1 MRVFGLRQR
10 WNIKAVGDYPI
21 AKGFPP
27 LSLPSMTHWTRLV
40 FPAAIIG
47 VICYSSTI
55 AVSKNNARAIGKPVD
70 DNQELVALGMSHL
83 VGSFFSSIACSV
95 SLSRSSVAATLDA
108 KTPLFNIYS
117 VVVILVCLFFLA
129 DWIALI
135 PNAVLATVVIVNL
148 FNSFASFKV
157 LPTLWRCSP
166 SDFWTFL
173 TCTVVMVLFGAEA
186 GLIASIVV
194 SLLLLWLSLHT
205 LHPRAVEP
213 LESNKRVVVAKEA
226 IHFLNRDSL
235 VQQVEKAIAMAEKG
249 NKRITVDLRRTCFID
264 VSGMNALHDIF
275 TLLKHHNIASTFVV
289 EDDYLAEK
297 LKAKQIVDIPFTK
310 LHSRV

>member
-1 MRVFGLRQR
+1 M
-10 WNIKAVGDYPI
+10 
-21 AKGFPP
+21 
-27 LSLPSMTHWTRLV
+27 
-40 FPAAIIG
+40 
-47 VICYSSTI
+47 
-55 AVSKNNARAIGKPVD
+55 
-70 DNQELVALGMSHL
+70 
-83 VGSFFSSIACSV
+83 
-95 SLSRSSVAATLDA
+95 
-108 KTPLFNIYS
+108 
-117 VVVILVCLFFLA
+117 
-129 DWIALI
+129 
-135 PNAVLATVVIVNL
+135 VIVNL

-213 LESNKRVVVAKEA
+213 LESVESAESQTEQKEKDTVVVAKEA

-264 VSGMNALHDIF
+264 VSGMNALHVM
-275 TLLKHHNIASTFVV
+275 A
-289 EDDYLAEK
+289 
-297 LKAKQIVDIPFTK
+297 
-310 LHSRV
+310 

>member
-1 MRVFGLRQR
+1 M
-10 WNIKAVGDYPI
+10 
-21 AKGFPP
+21 
-27 LSLPSMTHWTRLV
+27 
-40 FPAAIIG
+40 
-47 VICYSSTI
+47 
-55 AVSKNNARAIGKPVD
+55 D

-83 VGSFFSSIACSV
+83 VGSFFSSIAGSV
-95 SLSRSSVAATLDA
+95 SLSRSAVAATLDA

-213 LESNKRVVVAKEA
+213 LESVEGMESQTEQKEKDTVVVAKEA

-264 VSGMNALHDIF
+264 VSGMNALHVMAWIRI
-275 TLLKHHNIASTFVV
+275 KRRTFS
-289 EDDYLAEK
+289 L
-297 LKAKQIVDIPFTK
+297 F
-310 LHSRV
+310 

>member
-1 MRVFGLRQR
+1 
-10 WNIKAVGDYPI
+10 
-21 AKGFPP
+21 
-27 LSLPSMTHWTRLV
+27 
-40 FPAAIIG
+40 
-47 VICYSSTI
+47 
-55 AVSKNNARAIGKPVD
+55 
-70 DNQELVALGMSHL
+70 MSHL
-83 VGSFFSSIACSV
+83 VGSFFSSIAGSV

-166 SDFWTFL
+166 TDFWTFL

-213 LESNKRVVVAKEA
+213 LESVDSVRAVEGVENVESQAEQMDVVVAKEA

-264 VSGMNALHDIF
+264 VSGMNALHVVAWIRI
-275 TLLKHHNIASTFVV
+275 KHRTFS
-289 EDDYLAEK
+289 L
-297 LKAKQIVDIPFTK
+297 F
-310 LHSRV
+310 

>member
-1 MRVFGLRQR
+1 M
-10 WNIKAVGDYPI
+10 
-21 AKGFPP
+21 
-27 LSLPSMTHWTRLV
+27 
-40 FPAAIIG
+40 
-47 VICYSSTI
+47 
-55 AVSKNNARAIGKPVD
+55 D

-205 LHPRAVEP
+205 LHLRVVKP
-213 LESNKRVVVAKEA
+213 LESIKSVTGLEGVEGMESQTEQKEKDTVVVAKEA

-264 VSGMNALHDIF
+264 VSGMNALHVM
-275 TLLKHHNIASTFVV
+275 A
-289 EDDYLAEK
+289 
-297 LKAKQIVDIPFTK
+297 
-310 LHSRV
+310 

>member
-1 MRVFGLRQR
+1 M
-10 WNIKAVGDYPI
+10 
-21 AKGFPP
+21 
-27 LSLPSMTHWTRLV
+27 
-40 FPAAIIG
+40 
-47 VICYSSTI
+47 
-55 AVSKNNARAIGKPVD
+55 D

-213 LESNKRVVVAKEA
+213 LESVESVRALESVNSVRVLEGMESAESQTEQKEKDTVVVAKEA

-264 VSGMNALHDIF
+264 VSGMNALHVM
-275 TLLKHHNIASTFVV
+275 A
-289 EDDYLAEK
+289 
-297 LKAKQIVDIPFTK
+297 
-310 LHSRV
+310 

>member
-1 MRVFGLRQR
+1 M
-10 WNIKAVGDYPI
+10 
-21 AKGFPP
+21 
-27 LSLPSMTHWTRLV
+27 
-40 FPAAIIG
+40 
-47 VICYSSTI
+47 
-55 AVSKNNARAIGKPVD
+55 D

-205 LHPRAVEP
+205 LHPRVVKP
-213 LESNKRVVVAKEA
+213 LESIKSVTGLEGVEGMESQTEQKERDTVVVAKEA

-264 VSGMNALHDIF
+264 VSGMNALHVM
-275 TLLKHHNIASTFVV
+275 A
-289 EDDYLAEK
+289 
-297 LKAKQIVDIPFTK
+297 
-310 LHSRV
+310 

>member
-1 MRVFGLRQR
+1 M
-10 WNIKAVGDYPI
+10 
-21 AKGFPP
+21 
-27 LSLPSMTHWTRLV
+27 
-40 FPAAIIG
+40 
-47 VICYSSTI
+47 
-55 AVSKNNARAIGKPVD
+55 D

-173 TCTVVMVLFGAEA
+173 ACTVVMVLFGAEA

-205 LHPRAVEP
+205 LHLRVVKT
-213 LESNKRVVVAKEA
+213 LESIKSVTGLEGVEGMESQTEQKEKDTVVVAKEA

-235 VQQVEKAIAMAEKG
+235 VQQVEKAIAVAEKG

-264 VSGMNALHDIF
+264 VSGMNALHVMAWIRI
-275 TLLKHHNIASTFVV
+275 KRRTFS
-289 EDDYLAEK
+289 L
-297 LKAKQIVDIPFTK
+297 F
-310 LHSRV
+310 

>member
-1 MRVFGLRQR
+1 M
-10 WNIKAVGDYPI
+10 
-21 AKGFPP
+21 
-27 LSLPSMTHWTRLV
+27 
-40 FPAAIIG
+40 
-47 VICYSSTI
+47 
-55 AVSKNNARAIGKPVD
+55 D

-213 LESNKRVVVAKEA
+213 LESVEGMESAESQTEQKEKDTVVVAKEA

-264 VSGMNALHDIF
+264 VSGMNALHVMAWIRI
-275 TLLKHHNIASTFVV
+275 KRRTFS
-289 EDDYLAEK
+289 
-297 LKAKQIVDIPFTK
+297 PF
-310 LHSRV
+310 

>member
-1 MRVFGLRQR
+1 M
-10 WNIKAVGDYPI
+10 
-21 AKGFPP
+21 
-27 LSLPSMTHWTRLV
+27 
-40 FPAAIIG
+40 
-47 VICYSSTI
+47 
-55 AVSKNNARAIGKPVD
+55 D

-83 VGSFFSSIACSV
+83 VGSFFSSIAGSV

-166 SDFWTFL
+166 PDFWTFL

-213 LESNKRVVVAKEA
+213 LESVNSVRAVEGVESQTEQKEKDVVVVAKEA

-235 VQQVEKAIAMAEKG
+235 VQQAEKAIAMAEKG
-249 NKRITVDLRRTCFID
+249 NKRVKVDLRRTCFID
-264 VSGMNALHDIF
+264 VSGMNALH
-275 TLLKHHNIASTFVV
+275 VV
-289 EDDYLAEK
+289 A
-297 LKAKQIVDIPFTK
+297 
-310 LHSRV
+310 

>member
-1 MRVFGLRQR
+1 M
-10 WNIKAVGDYPI
+10 
-21 AKGFPP
+21 
-27 LSLPSMTHWTRLV
+27 
-40 FPAAIIG
+40 
-47 VICYSSTI
+47 
-55 AVSKNNARAIGKPVD
+55 D

-108 KTPLFNIYS
+108 KTPLFNIDS
-117 VVVILVCLFFLA
+117 VVVILVCLCFLA

-213 LESNKRVVVAKEA
+213 LESVEGMESQTEQKEKDTLVVAKEG

-264 VSGMNALHDIF
+264 VSGMNALHVMAWIRI
-275 TLLKHHNIASTFVV
+275 KRRTFS
-289 EDDYLAEK
+289 
-297 LKAKQIVDIPFTK
+297 PF
-310 LHSRV
+310 